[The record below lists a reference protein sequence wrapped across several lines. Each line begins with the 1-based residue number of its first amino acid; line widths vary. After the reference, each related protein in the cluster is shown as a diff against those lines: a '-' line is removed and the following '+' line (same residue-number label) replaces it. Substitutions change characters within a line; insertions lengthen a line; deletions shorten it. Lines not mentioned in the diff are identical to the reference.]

1 MLSGIRQEFSLRT
14 RSFWEKTLFWK
25 AKQGPGCSFR
35 PIKTTSCEHVTKREG
50 SQLWCHKT
58 PERWLLWKLTVP
70 PSLEWLMSPH
80 EFENKVVSFRQHL
93 PNWWFPPRG
102 LQQRADDRTGWLRC
116 WRWLLH
122 GDENNHKV
130 HRATVLHLHER
141 KSIPRKHKG

>member
-102 LQQRADDRTGWLRC
+102 LAAEGWWQNWLTPVLTMATRIIIKFTGQLCFIYMKERVYP
-116 WRWLLH
+116 
-122 GDENNHKV
+122 ENTKV
-130 HRATVLHLHER
+130 
-141 KSIPRKHKG
+141 KSH